1 MAQRFTRREVGRILG
16 VEPSRL
22 RYWERLRLVQPRAR
36 WGERFYSFSDLVA
49 LRTLQKLIA
58 RHIPARRVR
67 DTVASVE
74 EQFGSPPLPLQ
85 ELTLIERGRRLAVV
99 PPGADA
105 PFDPFARQWLLA
117 FEAEKQAGEM
127 RSMAART
134 PEELFQIALD
144 CESNPELL
152 PEAIENYRKVISAAP
167 DWVEA
172 HINLGVAL
180 YQSGHLQ
187 EARQAFEAAVRLDPE
202 NGISRYNL
210 GCVLEEEGRIDQALE
225 HLQRAER
232 LMPSHPDVHFNLAL
246 AYEKR
251 GEVIGA
257 REQWNIYLRYA
268 PNGPWA
274 AQARAR
280 LRQYSRPQKPNPP
293 IPFPK
298 KA

>member
-1 MAQRFTRREVGRILG
+1 LAQRFTRREVGRILG

-36 WGERFYSFSDLVA
+36 WGERFYSFSDLLA
-49 LRTLQKLIA
+49 LRTVQRLIA
-58 RHIPARRVR
+58 SRIPARRVR
-67 DTVASVE
+67 DTVSSVQKE
-74 EQFGSPPLPLQ
+74 FGGPSVSLQ
-85 ELTLIERGRRLAVV
+85 ELTLVERGRHLAVV

-105 PFDPFARQWLLA
+105 PFDPMARQWLLA
-117 FEAEKQAGEM
+117 LEAASEPGEL

-134 PEELFQIALD
+134 PEEMFQTALD
-144 CESNPELL
+144 CESQPELL
-152 PEAIENYRKVISAAP
+152 PEAIDGYRRVIALAP
-167 DWVEA
+167 TWVEA

-180 YQSGHLQ
+180 YQSGHLKD
-187 EARQAFEAAVRLDPE
+187 ARAEFECAVQLEPE

-210 GCVLEEEGRIDQALE
+210 GCVLEEEGRIDQAIE
-225 HLQRAER
+225 HLRRAER

-246 AYEKR
+246 AYDKR
-251 GEVIGA
+251 GERASA
-257 REQWNIYLRYA
+257 REQWRLYLRYA

-280 LRQYSRPQKPNPP
+280 LREQPHPQKPNAP
-293 IPFPK
+293 IPFPR

>member
-1 MAQRFTRREVGRILG
+1 LAQRFTRREVGRILG

-36 WGERFYSFSDLVA
+36 WGERFYSFGDLVA
-49 LRTLQKLIA
+49 LRTLQRLIA
-58 RHIPARRVR
+58 SHIPARRVR
-67 DTVASVE
+67 DAVASVA
-74 EQFGSPPLPLQ
+74 EQFGGPSRSLQ
-85 ELTLIERGRRLAVV
+85 ELTLMERGRHLAVV

-105 PFDPFARQWLLA
+105 PFDPLTRQWLLA
-117 FEAEKQAGEM
+117 FQNETQPGEL

-144 CESNPELL
+144 CESNPDLL
-152 PEAIENYRKVISAAP
+152 PEAIENYRRVLSVAP
-167 DWVEA
+167 NWVEA

-180 YQSGHLQ
+180 YQSGLLQ
-187 EARQAFEAAVRLDPE
+187 DARQAFEAAVRLEPE

-210 GCVLEEEGRIDQALE
+210 GCVLEEEGRIDQAVE
-225 HLQRAER
+225 HLRCAER

-251 GEVIGA
+251 GERSLA
-257 REQWNIYLRYA
+257 REQWNLYLRYA

-280 LRQYSRPQKPNPP
+280 LQQYSRPQKPNPP
-293 IPFPK
+293 IPFPR